1 MKLGFEDSDHCGI
14 ADKLINKY
22 KINMLTKLTVLNG
35 ELRNLI
41 ANSVEND
48 LVKQRAS

>member
-1 MKLGFEDSDHCGI
+1 
-14 ADKLINKY
+14 
-22 KINMLTKLTVLNG
+22 MLTKLTVLNG

-48 LVKQRAS
+48 LVKQRAN